1 MDSQISL
8 AKIFA
13 VFAKIGA
20 FTIGGGYMMVPAIQ
34 NEMSKRGWIS
44 DEELPDIVA
53 IAQMTPGPVVINTA
67 TYVGKT
73 LAGIPGGIVAT
84 LGFITPAVLITVAI
98 YFLAEALSEVSFIRH
113 AIRGIRA
120 GVAGLILCAVIFFI
134 ENSVLNHGLHLNRL
148 IYDFAGTVQNWGSLR
163 LVIPAV
169 AILLINIFFVK
180 KTHLTIYLCIIIS
193 VIIGTPL
200 MYYWRSIFG

>member
-1 MDSQISL
+1 MIYL
-8 AKIFA
+8 MLYL
-13 VFAKIGA
+13 VFAKIA
-20 FTIGGGYMMVPAIQ
+20 FFAFGGGYANLPIIQ
-34 NEMSKRGWIS
+34 SELLSRGWCTV
-44 DEELPDIVA
+44 EQFADIVA

-73 LAGIPGGIVAT
+73 LAGTLGGIIAT

-98 YFLAEALSEVSFIRH
+98 YFMAEKCSSVSFIRH
-113 AIRGIRA
+113 GIRGIRA
-120 GVAGLILCAVIFFI
+120 GVAGLIICAVIFFI
-134 ENSVLNHGLHLNRL
+134 ENSVLNQRLHLNRL
-148 IYDFAGTVQNWGSLR
+148 MYDFAGTVQGWKSLR

-169 AILLINIFFVK
+169 IILFINIIFVK
-180 KTHLTIYLCIIIS
+180 KTKFTIYLSIIIS

>member
-1 MDSQISL
+1 MIYL
-8 AKIFA
+8 MLYL
-13 VFAKIGA
+13 VFAKIA
-20 FTIGGGYMMVPAIQ
+20 FFAFGGGYANLPIIQ
-34 NEMSKRGWIS
+34 S
-44 DEELPDIVA
+44 ELLSREWCTLEQFADIVA

-73 LAGIPGGIVAT
+73 LAGIPGGIIAT

-98 YFLAEALSEVSFIRH
+98 CCLAKKLSDISWIRH
-113 AIRGIRA
+113 GIRGIRA

-134 ENSVLNHGLHLNRL
+134 ENSVLSQGLHLNCL
-148 IYDFAGTVQNWGSLR
+148 IYDFAGTVHNWGSIH
-163 LVIPAV
+163 LVIPALI
-169 AILLINIFFVK
+169 ILSLNIFFVK
-180 KTHLTIYLCIIIS
+180 KTHLTIYFCVIIS